1 MWLTGGGTSGLVQII
16 RRFKKS
22 KFYLMFLARFLG
34 CVWFAVRPWSVLIE
48 CFQFLADYCRVRAAS
63 ERVTRRGESFS
74 RVRQNRA
81 SERKALLAECH
92 SLNLFVTFTL
102 ESFRF

>member
-1 MWLTGGGTSGLVQII
+1 MVQII

-34 CVWFAVRPWSVLIE
+34 CVWFAVRPGSLLIE